1 MGGMRLEVKGRL
13 TKRYRADRSISMLK
27 WKGGLKNVDSSFK
40 GLSSVMFRGNT
51 QSNLNYSLAKS
62 KRRVGSFAVKGWIGG
77 K

>member
-1 MGGMRLEVKGRL
+1 
-13 TKRYRADRSISMLK
+13 
-27 WKGGLKNVDSSFK
+27 
-40 GLSSVMFRGNT
+40 MFRGNT